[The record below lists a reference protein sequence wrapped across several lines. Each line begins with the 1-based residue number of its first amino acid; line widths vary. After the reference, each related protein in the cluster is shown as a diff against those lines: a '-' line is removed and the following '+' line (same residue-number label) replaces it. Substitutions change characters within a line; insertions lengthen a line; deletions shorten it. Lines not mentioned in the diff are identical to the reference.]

1 MSNKLGFKIKQL
13 RSKLSLKEGKKF
25 TQSDLAKALNI
36 SRSYL
41 GDIESG
47 RTLPNNILLTK
58 IADFFNIEI
67 IELINLISKDEDFEN
82 TIDINQLEKSLLNS
96 DLTMLINNI
105 LKLNDNMSLKLIRDN
120 IEELSEYEELE
131 FKKLNKIPID
141 NFSIESNTIKTNFV
155 NSYYELLTKKILL
168 LFDLEKK
175 NSEKLL
181 EFKRN
186 INIKNNFID
195 SSSPMAAH
203 DKDGSFNKEDYIHDE
218 NIMDNDDFWN
228 N

>member
-1 MSNKLGFKIKQL
+1 
-13 RSKLSLKEGKKF
+13 
-25 TQSDLAKALNI
+25 
-36 SRSYL
+36 
-41 GDIESG
+41 
-47 RTLPNNILLTK
+47 NILLTK

-67 IELINLISKDEDFEN
+67 IELTNLISKDEDFEN

-141 NFSIESNTIKTNFV
+141 NCSIESNTINTNFV
-155 NSYYELLTKKILL
+155 NSYYDLLTKKILL
-168 LFDLEKK
+168 LFDLERK

-195 SSSPMAAH
+195 SSSPMA
-203 DKDGSFNKEDYIHDE
+203 
-218 NIMDNDDFWN
+218 
-228 N
+228 

>member
-67 IELINLISKDEDFEN
+67 IELTNLISKDEDFEN

-155 NSYYELLTKKILL
+155 NSYYDLLTKKILL
-168 LFDLEKK
+168 LFDLERK

-203 DKDGSFNKEDYIHDE
+203 DKDGSFTKEDYIHDE